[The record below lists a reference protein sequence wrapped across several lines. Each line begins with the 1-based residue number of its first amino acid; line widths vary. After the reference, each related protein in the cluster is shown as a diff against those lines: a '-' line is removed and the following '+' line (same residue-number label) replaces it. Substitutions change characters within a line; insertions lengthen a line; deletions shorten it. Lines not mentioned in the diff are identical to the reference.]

1 MSERDGAARRV
12 PFLMIA
18 AFFFVFLGPAAIQ
31 LYIKNV
37 APASWSSMQVTS
49 ILAVLYFSFMFWR
62 FLIVPSQ
69 HLFGDKWTLALG
81 AVGYVVV
88 PVALLFTANYV
99 ALLAVTLLWG
109 WAAAALW
116 QTGPVWLYD
125 NTDPRRRGLWTGVL
139 YSLVFAGYYAGVRM
153 LGYAAK
159 MNNPRLIL
167 ILAILPGALAFACAA
182 MLPKRKARAQKLSLS
197 ATLHMLFDRRVCI
210 MGFLLFMSATSY
222 GLLLG
227 SFRDKIQSSYGA
239 EAVGVIVGYSLI
251 VRMAVSGIGGH
262 FGDVLARRTVVATVF
277 LVGGVTLAAA
287 TRLEEFWAFSLAS
300 ACLGLVG
307 CTAPVSA
314 TAYCADWFEPQK
326 RSLAMAASFF
336 WQDCGMVVSL
346 LGGQYI
352 AQISGGFRAPFLVF
366 AGLFLFSAAVAFVL
380 PGGAGATEAATVAEE

>member
-1 MSERDGAARRV
+1 MSSPDGATRRV

-31 LYIKNV
+31 LYVKNV
-37 APASWSSMQVTS
+37 VPAGWSSMQVTS

-69 HLFGDKWTLALG
+69 HFLSDKWALAFG
-81 AVGYVVV
+81 ALGYVVL
-88 PVALLFTANYV
+88 PLALLFTVNYV
-99 ALLAVTLLWG
+99 FLLAVTCLWG
-109 WAAAALW
+109 WSSAALW

-125 NTDPRRRGLWTGVL
+125 TTNPRRRGLWTGIL
-139 YSLVFAGYYAGVRM
+139 YSLVFVGYYAGARI
-153 LGYAAK
+153 LGRAAQAG
-159 MNNPRLIL
+159 NPRLIL

-182 MLPKRKARAQKLSLS
+182 MLPRRKARSQKLSLG
-197 ATLHMLFDRRVCI
+197 ATLHMLFDRRVSI
-210 MGFLLFMSATSY
+210 MGFLLFVSATSY

-227 SFRDKIQSSYGA
+227 SFRDKIQASYGA
-239 EAVGVIVGYSLI
+239 EAVGVIVGYSLV
-251 VRMAVSGIGGH
+251 VRMLVSGIGGH

-277 LVGGVTLAAA
+277 LIGGVALATA
-287 TRLEEFWAFSLAS
+287 TQLEEYWAFSVAS

-314 TAYCADWFEPQK
+314 TAYCGDWFEPQK

-336 WQDCGMVVSL
+336 WQDFGMVASL

-352 AQISGGFRAPFLVF
+352 AQMSGGFKAPFIVF
-366 AGLFLFSAAVAFVL
+366 AAVFLFSAGVAFVL
-380 PGGAGATEAATVAEE
+380 PGGASATETAAVAEE